1 MFLRYF
7 LIFILLLPQLSYA
20 HEKGDIIHLS
30 DEAKFALRT
39 DFDVQLVRHLDTLK
53 GGIDVWA
60 SAPLSDDDLFHPL
73 RILYFFEDGR
83 MLVGNMF
90 DKDMNML
97 TLKYNKALR
106 DEVDRKVF
114 KLDESLEFTFGDPNG
129 KWHQNIL
136 VFGGTD
142 KWVNFVRLFNELNSE
157 QTVLSKVPFSIF
169 YRPTG
174 DLAHASDTSLAWVT
188 TGEHFR
194 NIVMQNDYKLQIKQY
209 ANQASSRAKNR
220 LGVVLSDSAEMLDML
235 GLNTMLDYAVY
246 NGRTLLITD
255 EITKDDIVKLI
266 FGYKPEQLGRKF

>member
-7 LIFILLLPQLSYA
+7 LIFAFLVLPQLSYA

-39 DFDVQLVRHLDTLK
+39 DFDVQLVRHLDTLE

-60 SAPLSDDDLFHPL
+60 SSPLADDDLFHPL
-73 RILYFFEDGR
+73 RVLYFLKDGR
-83 MLVGNMF
+83 MLVGNIF

-97 TLKYNKALR
+97 TIKYAKALR
-106 DEVDRKVF
+106 DEVDRKIF

-129 KWHQNIL
+129 KWHQNIV

-142 KWVNFVRLFNELNSE
+142 KWVHFVRLFSELSNE
-157 QTVLSKVPFSIF
+157 QTALSKVPFSIY

-174 DLAHASDTSLAWVT
+174 DLAHASDSSLAWVT
-188 TGEHFR
+188 SGKHFR
-194 NIVMQNDYKLQIKQY
+194 DIVMRNDYKHQIKQY
-209 ANQASSRAKNR
+209 ANQVSSRAKNR
-220 LGVVLSDSAEMLDML
+220 LGVELSDSAEMLDML

-246 NGRTLLITD
+246 NGRTLQITD
-255 EITKDDIVKLI
+255 DLTKGDIVELI
-266 FGYKPEQLGRKF
+266 FGYKPEQL